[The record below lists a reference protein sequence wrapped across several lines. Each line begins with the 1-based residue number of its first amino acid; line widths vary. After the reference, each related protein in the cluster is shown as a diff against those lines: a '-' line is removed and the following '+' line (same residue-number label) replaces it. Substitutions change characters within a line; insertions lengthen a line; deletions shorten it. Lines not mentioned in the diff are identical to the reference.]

1 MNVTLFGKIVFTDAI
16 KLRISRWVDHPGWS
30 VWALNPMTSVLL
42 ENRDWSDAAISPGMP
57 TATRNCESQGR
68 ILPQT
73 LWKKS
78 GPTNTMILNF
88 WSPEE
93 TKFLLLK
100 ATTFVGNLLWL
111 TQEDTICCWDSAMYK
126 ELAPLWNL
134 VWFQETHTTVL
145 GPCSFPL
152 KACLFLIGPIVFTVE
167 CMCLHPRATSLEMR
181 PSHGHLDKF
190 YEWFR

>member
-1 MNVTLFGKIVFTDAI
+1 
-16 KLRISRWVDHPGWS
+16 
-30 VWALNPMTSVLL
+30 MTSVLL

-68 ILPQT
+68 ILSQT

-88 WSPEE
+88 WSPKE

-111 TQEDTICCWDSAMYK
+111 TQEDTICCWKKFKKMKVSA
-126 ELAPLWNL
+126 WNILGFCNVQRTGSL
-134 VWFQETHTTVL
+134 VKSGMVSGDPHNSL
-145 GPCSFPL
+145 GPV
-152 KACLFLIGPIVFTVE
+152 FLST
-167 CMCLHPRATSLEMR
+167 
-181 PSHGHLDKF
+181 
-190 YEWFR
+190 